1 MHSKWAYFIFLSIS
15 IYACFLHLCWPK
27 GAFTPDANDANKS
40 RYSRE
45 VGRLNI
51 LSLLAPFAWEIRAIR
66 AWNSLHNRR
75 ELASWEG
82 LLLASSVCTVCSL
95 WHLSVFAIV
104 WGRCPAERGE
114 QTLRC
119 AQLSARLC
127 RALLS
132 WFEAL
137 LYHTEMHWVNTLS
150 MAPE

>member
-1 MHSKWAYFIFLSIS
+1 MTFRQDMLLLNILFFSVHSKWAYFIFLSIS

-27 GAFTPDANDANKS
+27 GAFTPES
-40 RYSRE
+40 IRYSRE

-51 LSLLAPFAWEIRAIR
+51 LSLLAPFAWEIRA
-66 AWNSLHNRR
+66 WNSLHNRR
-75 ELASWEG
+75 EFASWEG

-95 WHLSVFAIV
+95 WRLSVFAIV

-127 RALLS
+127 R
-132 WFEAL
+132 
-137 LYHTEMHWVNTLS
+137 VNTLS